1 VLDDIYI
8 RKWYTYD
15 IALGLPIKCQ
25 VLAERVSQVSAISS
39 SHSVNTKIDERLP
52 TPLYHQIYVILRNK
66 IIEHEFVFDD
76 YLPSEEET
84 AQAFGV
90 SRITSKRALNELADE
105 GLVVRERGRGTRV
118 IHKGPISPQVA
129 NIEGMLENIMAM
141 GLETEA
147 SLLEFD
153 YVRPT
158 DRVVEALKCS
168 PDCRVQRAVR
178 LRSHEGQAFSH
189 LLTFVPEPIASSYT
203 QDDLASTPLLVLLE
217 RGGIVVSRAVQTL
230 TATLADANVAP
241 LLNLDIGAP
250 LLRIRRIVYDQNNQP
265 IEFITGLY
273 RPDRYQYR
281 MNLSRVSTDQS
292 NAWAPTS

>member
-1 VLDDIYI
+1 M
-8 RKWYTYD
+8 
-15 IALGLPIKCQ
+15 LPIKRQ
-25 VLAERVSQVSAISS
+25 VSVERVLQVSAISS
-39 SHSVNTKIDERLP
+39 GHSINPKIDDKLP

-66 IIEHEFVFDD
+66 IIEQEFAFGDF
-76 YLPSEEET
+76 LPSEEET

-118 IHKGPISPQVA
+118 IHNDPIAPQGA

-141 GLETEA
+141 GLKTEA
-147 SLLEFD
+147 SLLEFG
-153 YVRPT
+153 YVKPT
-158 DRVVEALKCS
+158 DRVVQALKCT
-168 PDCRVQRAVR
+168 PDSRVQRAVR

-189 LLTFVPEPIASSYT
+189 LLTFVPEPVASTYT
-203 QDDLASTPLLVLLE
+203 QEDLANTPLLVLLE
-217 RGGIVVSRAVQTL
+217 RGGIVVSRAEQTL

-265 IEFITGLY
+265 VEFITGLY

-281 MNLSRVSTDQS
+281 MNLSRVLTDQS
-292 NAWAPTS
+292 NAWEPTS

>member
-1 VLDDIYI
+1 MF
-8 RKWYTYD
+8 KWYTYD
-15 IALGLPIKCQ
+15 ITLRLPIECQ
-25 VLAERVSQVSAISS
+25 ISAERVLQVPTISS
-39 SHSVNTKIDERLP
+39 SHRLNPRIDEKLP

-66 IIEHEFVFDD
+66 IIEQEFVFDD

-90 SRITSKRALNELADE
+90 SRITSKRALNELANE

-118 IHKGPISPQVA
+118 IHKDPTAPQVT

-147 SLLEFD
+147 TLLEFD
-153 YVRPT
+153 YVKPT
-158 DRVVEALKCS
+158 DRVVEALECS
-168 PDCRVQRAVR
+168 PDSRVQRAVR

-189 LLTFVPEPIASSYT
+189 LLTFVPEPVANSYT
-203 QDDLASTPLLVLLE
+203 QDDLASIPLLVLLE
-217 RGGIVVSRAVQTL
+217 RGGIVISRAEQTL

-265 IEFITGLY
+265 VEFITGLY

>member
-1 VLDDIYI
+1 
-8 RKWYTYD
+8 
-15 IALGLPIKCQ
+15 
-25 VLAERVSQVSAISS
+25 
-39 SHSVNTKIDERLP
+39 
-52 TPLYHQIYVILRNK
+52 
-66 IIEHEFVFDD
+66 
-76 YLPSEEET
+76 
-84 AQAFGV
+84 
-90 SRITSKRALNELADE
+90 
-105 GLVVRERGRGTRV
+105 
-118 IHKGPISPQVA
+118 VA